1 MMAKKGHTHTTP
13 WEEQITG
20 SRDASDNRKQEM
32 STTSEEKHTVQAD
45 EQPGNMIVDTDGP
58 FNSTEDT
65 RAVRETQEATNI
77 PPYVPNSQTS
87 LKKDQN
93 ANKTQTPGLQGKG
106 RECVPTPD
114 DELPPFHPTT
124 SPKHNKKLKMERDM
138 TLPRERTRST
148 TRNITPQRL

>member
-1 MMAKKGHTHTTP
+1 M
-13 WEEQITG
+13 
-20 SRDASDNRKQEM
+20 
-32 STTSEEKHTVQAD
+32 QAD

-58 FNSTEDT
+58 FNSTEDM

-77 PPYVPNSQTS
+77 PPYVPNSHTS
-87 LKKDQN
+87 VKKEQN

-106 RECVPTPD
+106 RGCVPTPG

-124 SPKHNKKLKMERDM
+124 SPKRNKKLKMEIDM